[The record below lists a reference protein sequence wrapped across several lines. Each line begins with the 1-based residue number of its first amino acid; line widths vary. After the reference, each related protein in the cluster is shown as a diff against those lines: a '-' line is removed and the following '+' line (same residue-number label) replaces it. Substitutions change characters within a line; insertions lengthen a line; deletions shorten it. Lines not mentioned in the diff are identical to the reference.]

1 MNIYYFFRGSRLIGV
16 CTTWGST
23 PTLEPSLQ
31 DVNASA
37 DSFTYRKHHTLPNAC
52 IGISELLTRTACA
65 YAQIQNQGLEDLI
78 LVVHLAVLQV
88 KKNHAME
95 NEESKYPRMF
105 FKNPDPKLI
114 TPNDKYSGE
123 TFL

>member
-1 MNIYYFFRGSRLIGV
+1 MYYM
-16 CTTWGST
+16 GST

-88 KKNHAME
+88 KKKSCHGKRGIE
-95 NEESKYPRMF
+95 ISTHV
-105 FKNPDPKLI
+105 L
-114 TPNDKYSGE
+114 
-123 TFL
+123 

>member
-1 MNIYYFFRGSRLIGV
+1 MNIYYFFRGSRLIGRMYYMGV
-16 CTTWGST
+16 YAHTCSQG
-23 PTLEPSLQ
+23 LQ

-88 KKNHAME
+88 KKNNAME

-105 FKNPDPKLI
+105 FKNPDPKLNN
-114 TPNDKYSGE
+114 TK
-123 TFL
+123 